1 MVFVF
6 KTFKKLATM
15 CDVVYSHTHAKRMCV
30 YTRLSRGVQGMSIRI
45 LLACQ
50 WLFIDNSLNWVKQ
63 PSPRGSL
70 TSSLRVHTLWFCA
83 SPVMT
88 TYIPRVLCYAMFVW
102 CLVLM

>member
-1 MVFVF
+1 
-6 KTFKKLATM
+6 M

-30 YTRLSRGVQGMSIRI
+30 YTRLSPGVQGMSIRI

-88 TYIPRVLCYAMFVW
+88 TYIPRAMLRDVCVVSCFNVTNVRFTLCCVMS
-102 CLVLM
+102 